1 LHSEA
6 LGLDYAGAV
15 KCAEEI
21 LMPAFDAWRGGDTKT
36 AAAPATAAI
45 GTLDWV
51 FAEYR
56 SDRRY
61 TKRDGKTKRNHE
73 NGFKLVGSHVLK
85 DDRRLDQARVT
96 AITTPSP
103 TRSMRSY
110 LSSPTPKAT
119 RSASVAPRSTM
130 R

>member
-1 LHSEA
+1 VPTWAKRPGCPLHSEA

-45 GTLDWV
+45 GRLDWV

-61 TKRDGKTKRNHE
+61 KERIQ
-73 NGFKLVGSHVLK
+73 VGRQS
-85 DDRRLDQARVT
+85 RAEG
-96 AITTPSP
+96 
-103 TRSMRSY
+103 
-110 LSSPTPKAT
+110 
-119 RSASVAPRSTM
+119 
-130 R
+130 